1 MTAVSATAS
10 TGALPPN
17 PATLLNSPATAAL
30 LKSLEAEYD
39 IVLIDTSPVLAVADT
54 AVIAP
59 QAGTVFLVARA
70 EQSTL
75 GELQETI
82 KRLAQAG
89 VTVKGGIF
97 NGLDL
102 SKRRYGYG
110 YGYGYGYKRYG
121 YKYQAY
127 QYQQESNKG

>member
-1 MTAVSATAS
+1 
-10 TGALPPN
+10 PPN
-17 PATLLNSPATAAL
+17 PAELLMSPSTAAL

-75 GELQETI
+75 GELQESI

-89 VTVKGGIF
+89 VQVKGGIF
-97 NGLDL
+97 NGLD
-102 SKRRYGYG
+102 
-110 YGYGYGYKRYG
+110 
-121 YKYQAY
+121 
-127 QYQQESNKG
+127 